1 MSKTKIRFIVEG
13 FITSFGSD
21 KRKWRQRV
29 VLPDHANLKSAQAE
43 KKVAE
48 KYHGCKHR
56 VVKVT
61 TTREVL

>member
-1 MSKTKIRFIVEG
+1 VKTKIRFIVEG
-13 FITSFGSD
+13 FTTSYGSD
-21 KRKWRQRV
+21 VKKWRQRV
-29 VLPDHANLKSAQAE
+29 VRADHTTLKAARAE
-43 KKVAE
+43 KVEAE